1 MPGLSARVHH
11 CSGLT
16 QCMLLKALRA
26 QDEAKT
32 EAGGAGI
39 MLSIALFGRGMV
51 LIRAMA
57 LALAGGGR
65 SPAVELQRGV
75 RRLHQTHV
83 PWLMLQMLQVSRSH
97 TSVASRTRRCDK
109 TVSRRREAIEL

>member
-1 MPGLSARVHH
+1 MLSGIPTRVQFDVRSVFEFSMPGLSARVHH

-39 MLSIALFGRGMV
+39 MLSIALV
-51 LIRAMA
+51 CTL
-57 LALAGGGR
+57 
-65 SPAVELQRGV
+65 
-75 RRLHQTHV
+75 
-83 PWLMLQMLQVSRSH
+83 
-97 TSVASRTRRCDK
+97 CDLLSC
-109 TVSRRREAIEL
+109 TGLLW